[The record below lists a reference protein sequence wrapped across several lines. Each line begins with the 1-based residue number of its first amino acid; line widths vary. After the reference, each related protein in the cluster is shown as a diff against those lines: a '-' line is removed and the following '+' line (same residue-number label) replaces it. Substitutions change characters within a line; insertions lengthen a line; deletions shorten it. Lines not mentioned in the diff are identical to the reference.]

1 MNEFK
6 DFFSTAEAAKI
17 LRISRV
23 AVFKRITSGEMIA
36 VKVGR
41 NYIISKEEIAKA
53 LGLVLGEKSKEKIDK
68 TVRKAMKQYGE
79 TFRKLGKE

>member
-1 MNEFK
+1 
-6 DFFSTAEAAKI
+6 
-17 LRISRV
+17 
-23 AVFKRITSGEMIA
+23 MIA